1 MITLSGILGGVIL
14 FTTNGEFLH
23 IAGPAGLLSA
33 IALVGVTA
41 ICVMEG
47 LSEMVVLW
55 PVSNAMV
62 EFVRAFVDEDL
73 APVVGFAYWYVF
85 PLKCRTR
92 CSDTYRYT
100 YSSIFATLV
109 IAASDISTYW
119 NLPSVW
125 QTVIFYVVCPV
136 IMVIINWIGVKV
148 RELVFSPFPF
158 LLSNEVADARSTTV
172 GSKASRAS

>member
-33 IALVGVTA
+33 IAFVGVTA

-62 EFVRAFVDEDL
+62 EYVRAFVDEDL
-73 APVVGFAYWYVF
+73 APVVAIAYWF
-85 PLKCRTR
+85 
-92 CSDTYRYT
+92 CSPSRKSTGFRSNMRRYT
-100 YSSIFATLV
+100 YSSVFATLV
-109 IAASDISTYW
+109 IAAANISTYW
-119 NLPSVW
+119 NLLSVW
-125 QTVIFYVVCPV
+125 QTMIFYVICPV
-136 IMVIINWIGVKV
+136 IMVAINWIGVNV
-148 RELVFSPFPF
+148 SSFM
-158 LLSNEVADARSTTV
+158 DD
-172 GSKASRAS
+172 